1 MLSCSIITTDRLSCM
16 LITGCKH
23 HKWSNLHKNLSCAV
37 VGMGEVIIFKRI
49 KKLKTVALVV
59 WPGAIQK
66 ASCLDVCYLFY
77 F

>member
-37 VGMGEVIIFKRI
+37 VGMGEVIIFKII
-49 KKLKTVALVV
+49 KKLKL
-59 WPGAIQK
+59 
-66 ASCLDVCYLFY
+66 
-77 F
+77 